1 MGQNLDFSGE
11 DMFAVEE
18 KFFLSAGGGHGNL
31 FHYLLGQVMISYLK
45 TNTLIFFYNLV
56 SSVLPI
62 SEGLE
67 IIVQENTYSNS
78 TGILGNYTQCKL
90 LIIMLSSEIKV
101 PAHKNY
107 TDSIYLLHQDSVRR
121 VINVLSF

>member
-18 KFFLSAGGGHGNL
+18 KFFQSAGGGHGNL
-31 FHYLLGQVMISYLK
+31 FHYLLGQVMISYLN

-78 TGILGNYTQCKL
+78 TGILGNSTQCKL

-107 TDSIYLLHQDSVRR
+107 TDSIYLLHQDSVRG
-121 VINVLSF
+121 VINVFSF